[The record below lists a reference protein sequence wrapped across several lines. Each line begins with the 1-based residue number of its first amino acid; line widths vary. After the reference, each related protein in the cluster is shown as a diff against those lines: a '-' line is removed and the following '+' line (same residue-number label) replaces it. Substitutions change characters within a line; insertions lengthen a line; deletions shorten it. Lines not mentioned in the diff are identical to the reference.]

1 MKKCV
6 YVFSALWLIVIGV
19 PLLFNPTIA
28 LGIVFFLSC
37 ICVPFWA
44 SECEKIEKYALYS
57 EVYDKL
63 YAVKEENFDV
73 YYKTQKILDAY
84 NLNIWTKNALNI
96 VKDKRDAALD
106 DKEEN
111 YVIFRF
117 SPIIIIIWFMLPL
130 IGNEAPFEVV
140 WGFWKSIIS

>member
-1 MKKCV
+1 MKKYV

-19 PLLFNPTIA
+19 PLLFKPTIA

-37 ICVPFWA
+37 ISVPFWA
-44 SECEKIEKYALYS
+44 VKFEKIEKYYLYS

-73 YYKTQKILDAY
+73 YYKTQKILDSY

-96 VKDKRDAALD
+96 VKDKRDAALYE
-106 DKEEN
+106 KEEN
-111 YVIFRF
+111 YVTFRY
-117 SPIIIIIWFMLPL
+117 SPIVIIIWFMLPL

-140 WGFWKSIIS
+140 WGFWKTIIF